1 MSGGRLA
8 MALTRAWG
16 VTVAIALLAAA
27 AGCAYPPGGD
37 AARSA
42 PEAASGWRSKGLAQA
57 PREMVVAAN
66 PLATAAG
73 VAILAQGGSA
83 VDAAIAVQ
91 MVLNLVEPQSSGI
104 GGGAFLLHYEAAT
117 AQVVSFDGRE
127 TAPAGVTPELFL
139 RPDGRPMEFFDA
151 VDSGLSVGAPGVL
164 RALELAHQRHG
175 RLAWAALFEPAIAL
189 AERGFPVSP
198 RLHALIAKEVE
209 RIRAQP
215 AAAAYFLA
223 ADGGAKPAGT
233 TLRNPELAA
242 TLRQIASG
250 GADAFY
256 RGPIAAAIVA
266 AVRVNPTRPGK
277 LSHADL
283 AAYQAVARA
292 PVCALYRVKYRIC
305 GMGPPSSGGITTL
318 QTLGM
323 LERFDLAQLK
333 PDSVDAVHLISEAYR
348 LAYADRA
355 RYIADPAFVNV
366 PLTGMLARDYLT
378 SRAAL
383 IDPARSL
390 GTAPAGVPPGAALA
404 GVDDSMPLPG
414 TSHLVIVDRAGNA
427 VSMTS
432 SIEQAFGSLQMV
444 GGFLLNNQLT
454 DFSFAPVDQQGRPI
468 ANRVQPGKRPRSSMA
483 PTIVLDTSGRL
494 EAALGSPGGSNIIQY
509 VTGTLIGLIDWRLNV
524 AQALELPHFGAQTS
538 ATTVLE
544 SDTALAAIAP
554 QLEAR
559 GHRVAL
565 RDQNSGL
572 HAITANGRRGD
583 GAAALLALEPDLGGW
598 IGAADPRR
606 EGLAAGN

>member
-1 MSGGRLA
+1 
-8 MALTRAWG
+8 
-16 VTVAIALLAAA
+16 
-27 AGCAYPPGGD
+27 
-37 AARSA
+37 
-42 PEAASGWRSKGLAQA
+42 
-57 PREMVVAAN
+57 MVVAAN

-73 VAILAQGGSA
+73 VAILARGGSA

-104 GGGAFLLHYEAAT
+104 GGGAFLLHYEAAK
-117 AQVVSFDGRE
+117 AQIVSFDGRE
-127 TAPAGVTPELFL
+127 TAPAGASPELFL
-139 RPDGRPMEFFDA
+139 QPDGRPLAFFNA
-151 VDSGLSVGAPGVL
+151 VDSGLSVGTPGVL

-175 RLAWAALFEPAIAL
+175 RLAWAVLFEPAIAL

-198 RLHALIAKEVE
+198 RLHALIAKEVT
-209 RIRAQP
+209 RIRAQST
-215 AAAAYFLA
+215 AAAYFLS
-223 ADGGAKPAGT
+223 ADGGARPAGT
-233 TLRNPELAA
+233 ILRNPELAT

-266 AVRVNPTRPGK
+266 AVHASPTHPGK
-277 LSHADL
+277 LSRADL
-283 AAYQAVARA
+283 AGYQAVARA
-292 PVCALYRVKYRIC
+292 PLCALYRVEYRVC

-323 LERFDLAQLK
+323 LERFDLARLA
-333 PDSVDAVHLISEAYR
+333 PNSVAAVHLVSEAYR

-366 PLTGMLARDYLT
+366 PVAGMLASDYLAG
-378 SRAAL
+378 RAAL

-390 GTAPAGVPPGAALA
+390 GAPPAGVPSGAPLA
-404 GVDDSMPLPG
+404 GTDHSAPLPG
-414 TSHLVIVDRAGNA
+414 TSHLVVVDRAGNA

-432 SIEQAFGSLQMV
+432 SIEQAFGSLHMV

-468 ANRVQPGKRPRSSMA
+468 ANRVEPGKRPRSSMA
-483 PTIVLDTSGRL
+483 PTIVLDSSGRL

-544 SDTALAAIAP
+544 RGTALAAIAP
-554 QLEAR
+554 QLEGR

-565 RDQNSGL
+565 
-572 HAITANGRRGD
+572 
-583 GAAALLALEPDLGGW
+583 
-598 IGAADPRR
+598 
-606 EGLAAGN
+606 

>member
-1 MSGGRLA
+1 MSPGRLA
-8 MALTRAWG
+8 TLVTRAWRAPG
-16 VTVAIALLAAA
+16 VIALLVAAA
-27 AGCAYPPGGD
+27 ACTLVPIGD
-37 AARSA
+37 APRSA
-42 PEAASGWRSKGLAQA
+42 PEAASGWRSKALVHA
-57 PREMVVAAN
+57 PRDMVVAAN

-83 VDAAIAVQ
+83 IDAAIAVQ
-91 MVLNLVEPQSSGI
+91 LVLNLVEPQSSGI
-104 GGGAFLLHYEAAT
+104 GGGAFLLHYEAAK
-117 AQVVSFDGRE
+117 AQIVAYDGRE
-127 TAPAGVTPELFL
+127 TAPAAVTPELFL
-139 RPDGRPMEFFDA
+139 QPDGRPLAFFDA
-151 VDSGLSVGAPGVL
+151 LDSGLSVGAPGVL

-175 RLAWAALFEPAIAL
+175 RLAWAALFAPAITL

-198 RLHALIAKEVE
+198 RLHTLIAKEVA
-209 RIRAQP
+209 RIRAQS

-223 ADGGAKPAGT
+223 SDGGAKPAGT
-233 TLRNPELAA
+233 ILRNPELAA

-266 AVRVNPTRPGK
+266 AVNSNPKHPGK
-277 LSHADL
+277 LSRDDL
-283 AAYQAVARA
+283 AGYQAVARA
-292 PVCALYRVKYRIC
+292 PVCALYRLQYRIC

-323 LERFDLAQLK
+323 LERFNLARLA
-333 PDSVDAVHLISEAYR
+333 PDSVDAVHLVSEAYR

-366 PLTGMLARDYLT
+366 PVAGMLARDYLAG
-378 SRAAL
+378 RAAL
-383 IDPARSL
+383 IDPTRSL
-390 GTAPAGVPPGAALA
+390 GAPPAGAPSGAPLA
-404 GVDDSMPLPG
+404 GIDDSAPLPG
-414 TSHLVIVDRAGNA
+414 TSHLVVVYRAGNA
-427 VSMTS
+427 VSMTT

-454 DFSFAPVDQQGRPI
+454 DFSFAPVDQQGRLI
-468 ANRVQPGKRPRSSMA
+468 ANRVEPGKRPRSSMA
-483 PTIVLDTSGRL
+483 PTIVLDTGGRL

-509 VTGTLIGLIDWRLNV
+509 VTGTLIGLIDWRLNI

-538 ATTVLE
+538 PTTVLE
-544 SDTALAAIAP
+544 RGTALAAIAP
-554 QLEAR
+554 QLEER

-565 RDQNSGL
+565 LDQNSGL
-572 HAITANGRRGD
+572 HAVTFNGRRRAG
-583 GAAALLALEPDLGGW
+583 GAALLAIDPDLGGW

>member
-1 MSGGRLA
+1 MPA
-8 MALTRAWG
+8 
-16 VTVAIALLAAA
+16 AIALLAAA
-27 AGCAYPPGGD
+27 AGCALPASGD
-37 AARSA
+37 SPRSA
-42 PEAASGWRSKGLAQA
+42 PEAASGWRSKGLVQA

-73 VAILAQGGSA
+73 VAILVRGGSA

-117 AQVVSFDGRE
+117 TQIVSFDGRE
-127 TAPAGVTPELFL
+127 TAPAGVSPELFL
-139 RPDGRPMEFFDA
+139 QPDGRPLAFLDA
-151 VDSGLSVGAPGVL
+151 LDSGLSVGAPGVL

-175 RLAWAALFEPAIAL
+175 RLAWAVLFEPAIAL

-198 RLHALIAKEVE
+198 RLHALITKELA
-209 RIRAQP
+209 RIRAQS

-223 ADGGAKPAGT
+223 ADGGAKPAGA

-242 TLRQIASG
+242 TLRQIANG

-266 AVRVNPTRPGK
+266 AVQTNQNRPGK
-277 LSHADL
+277 LSLDDL
-283 AAYQAVARA
+283 AGYQAVARA
-292 PVCALYRVKYRIC
+292 PVCGLYRIKYRIC

-323 LERFDLAQLK
+323 LERFNLAQLG
-333 PDSVDAVHLISEAYR
+333 PDSVAAVHLVSEAYR

-355 RYIADPAFVNV
+355 RYIADPAFVDV
-366 PLTGMLARDYLT
+366 PVAGMLARDYLA

-390 GTAPAGVPPGAALA
+390 GAPPAGVPTGAQLVGIDGSA
-404 GVDDSMPLPG
+404 PLPG
-414 TSHLVIVDRAGNA
+414 TSHLVVVDRAGNA

-454 DFSFAPVDQQGRPI
+454 DFSFAPADQQGRPI
-468 ANRVQPGKRPRSSMA
+468 ANRVEPGKRPRSSMA

-509 VTGTLIGLIDWRLNV
+509 VTGTLIGLIDWRLNI

-538 ATTVLE
+538 PTTVLE
-544 SDTALAAIAP
+544 RGTALAAIAP
-554 QLEAR
+554 QLEGR

-565 RDQNSGL
+565 LDQNSGL
-572 HAITANGRRGD
+572 HAVTFNGRRGN
-583 GAAALLALEPDLGGW
+583 GEAALLAIDPDLGGW